1 MWTDKEE
8 DYLRKIHHQCNVYHL
23 YYNKKSLRYTALN
36 QRFNIPILVISAI
49 NSLVAI
55 SMPEFLD
62 QNYVSIMNGIL
73 SLATGILGSIQLFL
87 KINEKLAT
95 CITVSLMFQK
105 IGLKIGKEL
114 SIERDLRVPDGKDF
128 LMECFT
134 EFNNAIDKCYPID
147 RKIPNHLLLSF
158 KEQQLTTQQSNI
170 TTTISSLISENNS
183 LEQNSNDVDYIEAEK
198 EIKNEEELD
207 RILNAL

>member
-23 YYNKKSLRYTALN
+23 YYNKKSLRYTSLN

-158 KEQQLTTQQSNI
+158 KEQLTTQQSNNNTI
-170 TTTISSLISENNS
+170 ISSLETENNS

>member
-8 DYLRKIHHQCNVYHL
+8 LYLRKIHHQCNVYHL
-23 YYNKKSLRYTALN
+23 YYNKKSLRYTSLS
-36 QRFNIPILVISAI
+36 QKFNIPILVISAV

-62 QNYVSIMNGIL
+62 QNYVSILNGVL

-87 KINEKLAT
+87 KLNEKLAT

-114 SIERDLRVPDGKDF
+114 SIERELRVPDGKDF

-134 EFNNAIDKCYPID
+134 EFNNAVDKCYPID
-147 RKIPNHLLLSF
+147 RKLPNHLLLT
-158 KEQQLTTQQSNI
+158 LRTNTNATTSEINLLE
-170 TTTISSLISENNS
+170 TENNS
-183 LEQNSNDVDYIEAEK
+183 LEQTQNTLSSDPDFVDAEK
-198 EIKNEEELD
+198 EIKDEEELD
-207 RILNAL
+207 RIISAI

>member
-8 DYLRKIHHQCNVYHL
+8 IYLKKIHHQCNVYHL
-23 YYNKKSLRYTALN
+23 YYNKKSLRYTTLS
-36 QRFNIPILVISAI
+36 QKFNIPILVISAV

-62 QNYVSIMNGIL
+62 QNYVSILNGVL

-87 KINEKLAT
+87 KLNEKLAT

-114 SIERDLRVPDGKDF
+114 SIERELRVPDGKDF

-134 EFNNAIDKCYPID
+134 EFNNAVDKCYPID
-147 RKIPNHLLLSF
+147 RKLPNHLLLS
-158 KEQQLTTQQSNI
+158 LS
-170 TTTISSLISENNS
+170 TTTNTYETENNS
-183 LEQNSNDVDYIEAEK
+183 LEQTQNTLSSDPDFVDAEK
-198 EIKNEEELD
+198 EINNEEELD
-207 RILNAL
+207 RILNAM

>member
-8 DYLRKIHHQCNVYHL
+8 AYLRKIHHQCNVYHL
-23 YYNKKSLRYTALN
+23 YYNKKSLRYTSLN
-36 QRFNIPILVISAI
+36 QKFNIPILVISAV

-62 QNYVSIMNGIL
+62 QNYVSILNGVL

-134 EFNNAIDKCYPID
+134 EFNNAIDKCFPID
-147 RKIPNHLLLSF
+147 RKIPNHLLLS
-158 KEQQLTTQQSNI
+158 LSTNTSTTNMEI
-170 TTTISSLISENNS
+170 TNSLETENNS
-183 LEQNSNDVDYIEAEK
+183 LEQTLSSDPDYVDAEK
-198 EIKNEEELD
+198 EINNEEELD
-207 RILNAL
+207 RILSAI

>member
-8 DYLRKIHHQCNVYHL
+8 DYLKKIHHQCNVYHL
-23 YYNKKSLRYTALN
+23 YYNKKSLRYTSLS
-36 QRFNIPILVISAI
+36 QKFNIPILVISAV

-55 SMPEFLD
+55 SMPEFLN
-62 QNYVSIMNGIL
+62 QNYVSILNGVL

-87 KINEKLAT
+87 KLNEKLAT

-114 SIERDLRVPDGKDF
+114 SIERELRVPDGKDF

-134 EFNNAIDKCYPID
+134 EFNNAVDKCYPID
-147 RKIPNHLLLSF
+147 RKLPNHLLLNLSTSE
-158 KEQQLTTQQSNI
+158 KTN
-170 TTTISSLISENNS
+170 TIIEMNSLKTDNTS
-183 LEQNSNDVDYIEAEK
+183 LEQSSNDPDYVDAER
-198 EIKNEEELD
+198 EVKNEEELD
-207 RILNAL
+207 RILNAI